1 MLCYKYHSPGRV
13 VMRIRFRTFAV
24 ILLVLSS
31 LWMLGAYVPLVYGLF
46 SGPQD
51 LQAIIHALET
61 RGIAPP
67 LAAAAVQETIVA
79 AGPLQRAIQIG
90 YFRGASITVKLNERH
105 TENRVQTTY
114 IAWFQRL
121 QKPVLLILERKKT
134 DNTPETYEIAEGD
147 PIGMVRAL
155 ALPCIAFVLSIIA
168 FRMSKPKVQASAMQA

>member
-1 MLCYKYHSPGRV
+1 
-13 VMRIRFRTFAV
+13 MRIRYRTLSI
-24 ILLVLSS
+24 ILLVFSS

-51 LQAIIHALET
+51 LQAIVHALEN
-61 RGIAPP
+61 RGVAPP
-67 LAAAAVQETIVA
+67 LAVAAVQETIVA

-134 DNTPETYEIAEGD
+134 DNAAETYEIAEGE
-147 PIGMVRAL
+147 PMSMVRAL
-155 ALPCIAFVLSIIA
+155 ALPCIALVLSIIA
-168 FRMSKPKVQASAMQA
+168 FRMSKPKVQASVVRP